1 MLDVLLWI
9 GAGLWGLFLV
19 QMAVNSALI
28 PSLSKLRVP
37 SPAAWPFVSIVVP
50 ARDEERGI
58 RRAVTSFCQQDYES
72 FEVIVVDD
80 RSTDRT
86 PEILRELESDHANL
100 TVVPGTDPPSGWL
113 GKPNALEIGRKAAK
127 GDWLLV
133 VDADVVYTPD
143 LLRRAMAYVLEQEAG
158 MLVLWPRFA
167 TGEVLEA
174 VMMSTLHLVVF
185 ACVPLFMA
193 AKSRSKGFATGNG
206 TFMLVRRDALR
217 ASGVFESL
225 KDEVLDD
232 VGLGY
237 RVKRAGHSMA
247 VALAG
252 PLVYIRMYYGTRDL
266 IHGFTK
272 NVYPMGRNHPWL
284 LGVPFILGAILSLLP
299 YIGLVI
305 GLLAGSISVPA
316 TTALVLMHV
325 VMATLVIKFRQ
336 RWYVT
341 FLNPV
346 REVLWWGV
354 LLRSLVAYLR
364 HGIVW
369 RGRQYK

>member
-9 GAGLWGLFLV
+9 SAGLWGLFLV

-28 PSLSKLRVP
+28 PSLSKLKIAT
-37 SPAAWPFVSIVVP
+37 PAGWPFVSIVVP
-50 ARDEERGI
+50 ARNEERGI

-80 RSTDRT
+80 RSSDRT
-86 PEILRELESDHANL
+86 PEILRELQSDHANL
-100 TVVPGTDPPSGWL
+100 NVVPGTDPPSGWL
-113 GKPNALEIGRKAAK
+113 GKPNALEIGRTAAK

-133 VDADVVYTPD
+133 VDADVVYAPD

-158 MLVLWPRFA
+158 MLVLLPRFA
-167 TGEVLEA
+167 TGQVLEA
-174 VMMSTLHLVVF
+174 VMMSSLPLVVF

-193 AKSRSKGFATGNG
+193 ARSRSTWFAVGNG
-206 TFMLVRRDALR
+206 IFMLVRRDALR
-217 ASGVFESL
+217 ASGVFGSL

-237 RVKRAGHSMA
+237 RVKRAGHSLA

-252 PLVYIRMYYGTRDL
+252 PLYGTRDL

-272 NVYPMGRNHPWL
+272 NVYPMGRNYPWL
-284 LGVPFILGAILSLLP
+284 LGVPFLLGTLLSLLP

-305 GLLAGSISVPA
+305 GLPAGSMSAPA
-316 TTALVLMHV
+316 TTALVLMHL
-325 VMATLVIKFRQ
+325 VMVSLVIKFRQ

-354 LLRSLVAYLR
+354 LVRSFIAYLR